1 MSTQNTLSA
10 TIQKRTLQT
19 RENISTLLFKENVD
33 IGTAIVSV
41 LSNTGIAGFKFHCPQ
56 SEQVKMQS
64 DVTDNYIDTN
74 RPVQDHVALRP
85 ITISLTGLQ
94 GEYFYS
100 VNQIENILAKITP
113 VLPLVK
119 QFLPKLSTITEQIK
133 FGKKNIGE
141 DLLGAAAF
149 TAFYDKELSFN
160 DKFRTSWQ
168 TFNGEDLFKDF
179 QDIFKLKSAQTRT
192 FLFFQAMWQSRARFT
207 VETTWR
213 RYDNMVITDV
223 IPMRDNNA
231 DITEFTVNFKQI
243 NYAMTL
249 TTDVNSAVGRTKQQL
264 SKIISKGL
272 DKGKEVKTI

>member
-1 MSTQNTLSA
+1 MSTQTTLISK
-10 TIQKRTLQT
+10 IQRNALKAKT
-19 RENISTLLFKENVD
+19 NISTLLFKENVD

-41 LSNTGIAGFKFHCPQ
+41 LSNFGIAGFKFHCPQ
-56 SEQVKMQS
+56 TEQIKMQS

-74 RPVQDHVALRP
+74 RPAQDHVALRP

-100 VNQIENILAKITP
+100 VNQIEDMLSKVTP

-119 QFLPKLSTITEQIK
+119 QFLPKLSAVTEQIK
-133 FGKKNIGE
+133 FGKENIGN
-141 DLLGAAAF
+141 DLQGAAAYAASF
-149 TAFYDKELSFN
+149 DKELNFN
-160 DKFRTSWQ
+160 DKFRTAWE
-168 TFNGEDLFKDF
+168 TFNGEDLFKEF
-179 QDIFKLKSAQTRT
+179 QDIFKLKSAQTRA
-192 FLFFQAMWQSRARFT
+192 FLFFQAMWQSRARFSI
-207 VETTWR
+207 ETTWR

-223 IPMRDNNA
+223 IPMRDQNA

-243 NYAMTL
+243 NYTTAL

>member
-1 MSTQNTLSA
+1 MSTQNILSA
-10 TIQKRTLQT
+10 AIQKTTLQAKDL
-19 RENISTLLFKENVD
+19 STKLFKENVD
-33 IGTAIVSV
+33 VGTAIVSV
-41 LSNTGIAGFKFHCPQ
+41 LSNFGIAGFKFHCPQ
-56 SEQVKMQS
+56 TEQIKMQS

-74 RPVQDHVALRP
+74 RPVQDHVALKP
-85 ITISLTGLQ
+85 VTISLTGLQ

-100 VNQIENILAKITP
+100 ANQIEDMLAKVTP

-119 QFLPKLSTITEQIK
+119 QFLPKLTTITEQIK
-133 FGKKNIGE
+133 FGKKNINQN
-141 DLLGAAAF
+141 LQGAAYATSF
-149 TAFYDKELSFN
+149 DKDLTFN
-160 DKFRTSWQ
+160 DKFRTAWN
-168 TFNGEDLFKDF
+168 TFNGEDLFKEF
-179 QDIFKLKSAQTRT
+179 QDIFKLKSAQTRA
-192 FLFFQAMWQSRARFT
+192 FLFFQAMWQSRARFSI
-207 VETTWR
+207 ETTWR